1 MAKLQ
6 ITLTRSV
13 IGRPETQRKTVEAL
27 GLKKT
32 NSSVVVED
40 NPAIRGQINKVKHL
54 VTVEENNQGGAEMK
68 LHELKPA
75 EGSRKERNRVG
86 RGVATG
92 NGKTSGRGHKGQKA
106 RSGGGVRPGFE
117 GGQLP
122 LFRRLPKRGFTNINR
137 KEYAIVNLDQLNKF
151 EDGTEVTPALL
162 VESGVVKNEK
172 SGIKIL
178 GNGSLDKKLT
188 VKAHKF
194 SASARE
200 AIDAKGGA
208 HEVI

>member
-1 MAKLQ
+1 
-6 ITLTRSV
+6 
-13 IGRPETQRKTVEAL
+13 
-27 GLKKT
+27 
-32 NSSVVVED
+32 
-40 NPAIRGQINKVKHL
+40 
-54 VTVEENNQGGAEMK
+54 MK
-68 LHELKPA
+68 LHELKAA
-75 EGSRKERNRVG
+75 EGSRRVRNRVG
-86 RGVATG
+86 RGAATG
-92 NGKTSGRGHKGQKA
+92 NGKTSGRGQK
-106 RSGGGVRPGFE
+106 VKKHVQVVKRPGFE

-172 SGIKIL
+172 SGIKVL

-194 SASARE
+194 SASAAE
-200 AIDAKGGA
+200 AIDAKVE
-208 HEVI
+208 HTR